1 MLNGFHTMR
10 FYPPVNYP
18 PQRKFIHALNAF
30 EYHRPLKSRL
40 TSRFKIR
47 EFKVVLT
54 WMCYISKRGWRRDMP
69 DLMLYALHLV
79 TLRVVWCAPR
89 ICKKPLI
96 KLNLQMSRQQQS
108 LPPSFVQRWGVWNN
122 VVQELRR
129 TEINTFK
136 MSVDF
141 IGECAADT
149 GGPTRELLSL
159 VYKDVMRGKL
169 TRGNMPNLTHL
180 HMTNLLSWLMNTKFL
195 ASLCI
200 SILK

>member
-1 MLNGFHTMR
+1 MT
-10 FYPPVNYP
+10 
-18 PQRKFIHALNAF
+18 
-30 EYHRPLKSRL
+30 
-40 TSRFKIR
+40 
-47 EFKVVLT
+47 
-54 WMCYISKRGWRRDMP
+54 
-69 DLMLYALHLV
+69 
-79 TLRVVWCAPR
+79 
-89 ICKKPLI
+89 
-96 KLNLQMSRQQQS
+96 RQQQS
-108 LPPSFVQRWGVWNN
+108 LPPSFVQRWRVWNN

-159 VYKDVMRGKL
+159 VYKDVMG
-169 TRGNMPNLTHL
+169 GNMPNLTHL
-180 HMTNLLSWLMNTKFL
+180 HMTNPLSWLMNTKFL